1 MFTKPHIRRSLA
13 VLLIV
18 LGAMMLLLAPTT
30 WAGVLL
36 LVLGVSVEL
45 IGIALKHRNSP

>member
-1 MFTKPHIRRSLA
+1 MFTKPNIRRSLA
-13 VLLIV
+13 ALLIA
-18 LGAMMLLLAPTT
+18 LGAMMLLLAPST

-45 IGIALKHRNSP
+45 IGIALKHRNQP

>member
-1 MFTKPHIRRSLA
+1 MTKLHIRRA
-13 VLLIV
+13 VAMLLIV
-18 LGAMMLLLAPTT
+18 LGAMMILLAPTT

-45 IGIALKHRNSP
+45 IGIVLKRRN

>member
-1 MFTKPHIRRSLA
+1 VLTKPYIRRAVA
-13 VLLIV
+13 VLLVV
-18 LGAMMLLLAPTT
+18 LGAMMILLAPAT

-45 IGIALKHRNSP
+45 IGMALKHRNQP

>member
-1 MFTKPHIRRSLA
+1 M
-13 VLLIV
+13 LLIV
-18 LGAMMLLLAPTT
+18 LGAMMILLAPTT

-45 IGIALKHRNSP
+45 IGIVLKRRN